1 LYLIIGTLG
10 NHNRFLFIANGFP
23 HNRKFMFVIP
33 TLFIAPDFVGI
44 DRHLLNLIVS
54 PDRYEFIIEDKE
66 SLFGEINLNVFSL
79 LSFVLC
85 FLLVLKVLLIL
96 STLRFYKF
104 SSLIRATQF

>member
-1 LYLIIGTLG
+1 MNQLTLFTHCIYATSELTFVFVCRCFLYLIIGTLG

-23 HNRKFMFVIP
+23 HNRKLMFVIP
-33 TLFIAPDFVGI
+33 TLLVAPDLVGI

-79 LSFVLC
+79 LSF
-85 FLLVLKVLLIL
+85 IL
-96 STLRFYKF
+96 
-104 SSLIRATQF
+104 